1 MRNTFLKI
9 KLAALMAVKN
19 TREVKGKDVY
29 IKEKIFGTAKA
40 GQRLHR

>member
-19 TREVKGKDVY
+19 TREVKGKD
-29 IKEKIFGTAKA
+29 EIFGTAKA